1 MIQDIKQIMI
11 IVKLIFQ
18 LIIDNKKEWNEKLLK
33 LKDIAKK
40 I

>member
-1 MIQDIKQIMI
+1 MI
-11 IVKLIFQ
+11 IVKLIFK